1 MPTSTDWRNIN
12 FSNDLVKQARNFIE
26 ILSHINSENSF
37 FNDGDLLQKAL
48 YRYEKFWLPFY
59 VNNLDQQY
67 YPPIDVAW
75 VSYHQ

>member
-1 MPTSTDWRNIN
+1 MPTSTDWRNIS

-59 VNNLDQQY
+59 VNNLGQQY

-75 VSYHQ
+75 VS